1 MPRIHRNFS
10 RSKTYHIVI
19 KGLDDTDFF
28 YDNEDRVVFL
38 EKIQYSKHKF
48 KYEVYAYCLMT
59 NHVHMVIK
67 VDNDNLSKAMQSL
80 IIRYSR
86 YFNKKYDRKGNFI
99 QNRFF
104 SKNIEN
110 QKYFLDVCRYVHRNP
125 EKAGIGKTC
134 NYKWSSYHEYL
145 GKEDIINKKVLMHY
159 LDNSIENFIH
169 YTNKEEDI
177 NEIMNLADFE
187 MTTSLS
193 DDELIEI
200 IKKIFNLKT
209 TNAIIKYF
217 KNTQNR
223 IKLKELKDIR
233 GISQRQISRITM
245 VNRELIRRIF
255 RKK

>member
-1 MPRIHRNFS
+1 MPRIHRCFS

-19 KGLDDTDFF
+19 KGLDDADFF
-28 YDNEDRVVFL
+28 YDNEDRIIFL
-38 EKIQYSKHKF
+38 EKIKHSKYKF

-67 VDNDNLSKAMQSL
+67 VDNENLSKAMQSL

-86 YFNKKYDRKGNFI
+86 YFNRKYDRKGNFI

-110 QKYFLDVCRYVHRNP
+110 QKYFLDVCRYIHRNP

-145 GKEDIINKKVLMHY
+145 GKEDIINKKILMHY
-159 LDNSIENFIH
+159 LDNNINNFIS
-169 YTNKEEDI
+169 YTNKEENID
-177 NEIMNLADFE
+177 ELMNSADFE
-187 MTTSLS
+187 MTTSLN

-200 IKKIFNLKT
+200 IKRKFNLKT
-209 TNAIIKYF
+209 TNAIIKHF
-217 KNTQNR
+217 KNKENR
-223 IKLKELKDIR
+223 VKLKELKDIR
-233 GISQRQISRITM
+233 GISQRQISKVTM
-245 VNRELIRRIF
+245 VNREIIRRVFI
-255 RKK
+255 KK